1 MQGILCAHVDDFCW
15 GGTEQFEV
23 RIIKLIK
30 QSFQMSLEELETF
43 TYLGLN
49 VQQTCNYIKIDQDSY
64 IQELVISQ
72 ERRKNKFAQLNK
84 HEAGQLRGLAGQLNW
99 IAGQTRPNIAYNACE
114 VRVSI
119 KDVTINDLIQANKY
133 ISKVKSESSSI
144 KIINLENLEHCSLV
158 CFSDASFANLK
169 GNSSQGGF
177 IIFLYRSENLFSPI
191 AWKSFKIKRVV
202 KSTLAAETLALEQAL
217 EMRFMMKSFLCELLN
232 KEISNKVV
240 PIKCYVDNKSL
251 VDSIFSTKTLTEK
264 RLKIDICII
273 RDMLSKNEVY
283 SIEWCK
289 SEAQLVDC
297 LTKGTASNTK
307 FLNVLKNRSGL
318 LE

>member
-1 MQGILCAHVDDFCW
+1 MTFVGV
-15 GGTEQFEV
+15 EQNSFEV

-30 QSFQMSLEELETF
+30 QSFQISLEELETF

-64 IQELVISQ
+64 IQELKEVVISQ
-72 ERRKNKFAQLNK
+72 ERRKDKFAQLNK
-84 HEAGQLRGLAGQLNW
+84 DEARQLRGLAGQLNW
-99 IAGQTRPNIAYNACE
+99 IASQTRPDIAYNACE
-114 VRVSI
+114 VNVSI
-119 KDVTINDLIQANKY
+119 KDATISDLMQANKY
-133 ISKVKSESSSI
+133 VRKVKSESSSI
-144 KIINLENLEHCSLV
+144 KIVNLENLENCSLV
-158 CFSDASFANLK
+158 YFSDASFANLK
-169 GNSSQGGF
+169 GNSSRGGF

-217 EMRFMMKSFLCELLN
+217 EMCFMMKSFLCELLN
-232 KEISNKVV
+232 KEISKKVL

-273 RDMLSKNEVY
+273 RDMLSKNKVY

-289 SEAQLVDC
+289 REAQLADC

-307 FLNVLKNRSGL
+307 LLNVLKNGSGL